1 MTQRT
6 ANEVLHSL
14 HRGNMISNIRTLV
27 EEKINLR
34 TIARNVGLS
43 QRQLK
48 YVMKKNNMRAR
59 SFSTISD
66 EELDKLSNEILQ
78 LHPTI
83 GKCYT

>member
-1 MTQRT
+1 
-6 ANEVLHSL
+6 
-14 HRGNMISNIRTLV
+14 MISNIRTLV

>member
-14 HRGNMISNIRTLV
+14 HGGNMISNIRTLV

-66 EELDKLSNEILQ
+66 EDLDKLSNEILQ